1 MYQRGM
7 TYVTFKKG
15 DGLHMEN
22 GYEDRIIH
30 RMNRIEGQIHGIV
43 RMMKEEASCKD
54 VVTQLSA
61 TRSAID
67 RVIGL
72 VVSENLIDCVR
83 QDDATEN
90 HEQAVAE
97 AVQLLM
103 KSR

>member
-1 MYQRGM
+1 
-7 TYVTFKKG
+7 
-15 DGLHMEN
+15 
-22 GYEDRIIH
+22 
-30 RMNRIEGQIHGIV
+30 
-43 RMMKEEASCKD
+43 
-54 VVTQLSA
+54 

-72 VVSENLIDCVR
+72 GVSENLIDCVR

-90 HEQAVAE
+90 NEQAVAE

>member
-1 MYQRGM
+1 
-7 TYVTFKKG
+7 
-15 DGLHMEN
+15 MEKL
-22 GYEDRIIH
+22 YEDRIIH
-30 RMNRIEGQIHGIV
+30 RMNRIEGQLHGIV
-43 RMMKEEASCKD
+43 RMMKEDASCKD

-72 VVSENLIDCVR
+72 VVSENLIGCVKN
-83 QDDATEN
+83 DETEEN

-97 AVQLLM
+97 AVQLLL

>member
-1 MYQRGM
+1 MDM
-7 TYVTFKKG
+7 TQVTRKKERV
-15 DGLHMEN
+15 LHMEKV
-22 GYEDRIIH
+22 YENKIIH
-30 RMNRIEGQIHGIV
+30 RMNRIEGQLHAIT
-43 RMMKEEASCKD
+43 RMMREEASCKE

-72 VVSENLIDCVR
+72 VVSENLIDCVTN
-83 QDDATEN
+83 DDTADN

-97 AVQLLM
+97 AVQLLL

>member
-1 MYQRGM
+1 MNM
-7 TYVTFKKG
+7 TQVTRKRERV
-15 DGLHMEN
+15 LHMEKT
-22 GYEDRIIH
+22 YENKIIH
-30 RMNRIEGQIHGIV
+30 RMNRIEGQLHAIT
-43 RMMKEEASCKD
+43 RMMREEASCKE

-72 VVSENLIDCVR
+72 VVSENLIDCVTN
-83 QDDATEN
+83 DDTADN

-97 AVQLLM
+97 AVQLLL

>member
-1 MYQRGM
+1 
-7 TYVTFKKG
+7 
-15 DGLHMEN
+15 MEN

-54 VVTQLSA
+54 VVTH

-97 AVQLLM
+97 AVQLLV